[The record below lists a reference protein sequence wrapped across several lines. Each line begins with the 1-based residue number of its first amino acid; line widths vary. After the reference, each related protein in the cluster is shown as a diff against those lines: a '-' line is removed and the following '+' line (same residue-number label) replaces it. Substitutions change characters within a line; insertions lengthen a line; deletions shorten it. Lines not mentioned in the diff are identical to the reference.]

1 MYSKLLVIS
10 FILCANSLFAQSQ
23 GENKK
28 LQQALKTPSD
38 LQSLKPQGTVTKRT
52 APLLSTTEDIRG
64 QIKTPQEL
72 FNWIFSM
79 SPIATAPNSP
89 IALQTNSVSNTH
101 SIPTGIKLASDQ
113 PIEERKIEIPKDISK
128 ISNQGQ

>member
-10 FILCANSLFAQSQ
+10 FILCAHSLFAQSH

-28 LQQALKTPSD
+28 LQQAINMPSD
-38 LQSLKPQGTVTKRT
+38 MQSLKPQSTVTKRT

-72 FNWIFSM
+72 FNWMFSM
-79 SPIATAPNSP
+79 SPIVTVSNSP
-89 IALQTNSVSNTH
+89 VALHSTSVSDTH
-101 SIPTGIKLASDQ
+101 LLPTDIKLASDQ
-113 PIEERKIEIPKDISK
+113 PIEERKIEKPKDISK
-128 ISNQGQ
+128 MSNQGQ